1 MVEEDATQG
10 LNRYS
15 YCLNN
20 PLSRT
25 DPSGSISFR
34 QVLGAA
40 IAIAASVMGFG
51 AATAL
56 GSFLWAVGGGFA
68 SAFISTGSLKAG
80 FWGAVSAAVFWGIGN
95 QFSNMAT
102 DSALASASETYETFM
117 NTGLTG
123 GQFAAQVAAHSAA
136 GGTLNVLQ
144 GGKFGH
150 GFVSAGVTKALTPA
164 VDAASSGNIV
174 AGAVGSALIGG
185 TASELSGGKFSNG
198 AATAAFQF
206 LFNEIATELQK
217 NATRVQETIYSEI
230 GGSFRDFTLRLGVR
244 VNALTQENNV
254 EFTAALGA
262 RLEIVQ
268 GQEVD
273 RFGAVIVTQ
282 GAATWSAASLIPK
295 GFVQV
300 HYKGVGLTI
309 HAHPE
314 HGRITRSDKL
324 FRGDDGSSL
333 RIGARA
339 PGIHKISGVDRRAG
353 PLFLATP
360 RGVLFFN
367 GHSTSPFQ

>member
-136 GGTLNVLQ
+136 GGTLKCCRE
-144 GGKFGH
+144 GSSGT

-164 VDAASSGNIV
+164 INSAGKGNVV
-174 AGAVGSALIGG
+174 AGTVASAVVGG
-185 TASELSGGKFSNG
+185 TASELSGGKFANG
-198 AATAAFQF
+198 AQTAAFQF
-206 LFNEIATELQK
+206 LFNEIATGWQSWGISDRISRSNFEP
-217 NATRVQETIYSEI
+217 
-230 GGSFRDFTLRLGVR
+230 DTL
-244 VNALTQENNV
+244 
-254 EFTAALGA
+254 EF
-262 RLEIVQ
+262 
-268 GQEVD
+268 
-273 RFGAVIVTQ
+273 
-282 GAATWSAASLIPK
+282 
-295 GFVQV
+295 
-300 HYKGVGLTI
+300 
-309 HAHPE
+309 
-314 HGRITRSDKL
+314 
-324 FRGDDGSSL
+324 DGSSL
-333 RIGARA
+333 KWKDGYGELRESWMAV
-339 PGIHKISGVDRRAG
+339 SGREGHRDPRQQSVPNKG
-353 PLFLATP
+353 PLPQGKWVVSQSEFQSMDGRSILDTIKSHFGRAWWREFVGPAARVVTSNGGNEDLRQVRILNSWRHLTRVRRMHRPYRQHGEFLAKIP
-360 RGVLFFN
+360 IFWCRSV
-367 GHSTSPFQ
+367 SDCEI